1 VEDKIFI
8 CYRRSD
14 SGLMCDRIYATL
26 RETFGG
32 ARVFRDIEAIGGG
45 VDYRYPIEQALR
57 TARVA
62 VVLIGP
68 DWLTSAD
75 TAGRRR
81 LDDPQD
87 PVRLEVELA
96 LRLGLVIVPL
106 LVQQTPMPQ
115 ERDLPA
121 SLAPLAFRNA
131 RPVRGDPDY
140 VRDMHLVVQDL
151 RDYLPPPPRARPLR
165 AAVGAG
171 RRAAGLAV
179 SAVTLVLTA
188 LSLATWIQIPVLSDF
203 VRHLLSHYL
212 PGH

>member
-1 VEDKIFI
+1 VQDKIFI
-8 CYRRSD
+8 SYRRAD

-26 RETFGG
+26 KETFGT

-45 VDYRYPIEQALR
+45 VDYRYPIEQALH
-57 TARVA
+57 TACVI

-68 DWLTSAD
+68 DWLTAASPS
-75 TAGRRR
+75 GQRR

-87 PVRLEVELA
+87 PVRLEIELA
-96 LRLGLVIVPL
+96 LRLGLVLMPL
-106 LVQQTPMPQ
+106 LVQQATIPK

-131 RPVRGDPDY
+131 RPVRRDPDY
-140 VRDMHLVVQDL
+140 VRDMHVVIQDL
-151 RDYLPPPPRARPLR
+151 RDFLPLPPRARPVR

-171 RRAAGLAV
+171 RRFVGLAV
-179 SAVTLVLTA
+179 SAITVVLTV
-188 LSLATWIQIPVLSDF
+188 LSLATWIQVPILSDF

-212 PGH
+212 SGH